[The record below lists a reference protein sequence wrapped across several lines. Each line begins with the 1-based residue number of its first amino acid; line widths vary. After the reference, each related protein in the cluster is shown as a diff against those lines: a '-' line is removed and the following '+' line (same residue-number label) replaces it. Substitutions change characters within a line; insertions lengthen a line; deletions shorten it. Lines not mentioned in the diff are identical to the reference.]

1 MTPFVSSTFCP
12 LLKPAEAS
20 SAREPAARRKI
31 ESFERTS
38 NDDASPC
45 LARSVFDPRKTVL
58 RARALLSLFL
68 DEKRKEKRELFP
80 FPSVVI
86 VVCAKKAKEAR

>member
-45 LARSVFDPRKTVL
+45 LARSVFDPGK
-58 RARALLSLFL
+58 LF
-68 DEKRKEKRELFP
+68 
-80 FPSVVI
+80 
-86 VVCAKKAKEAR
+86 

>member
-20 SAREPAARRKI
+20 SAREPGARRKI

-68 DEKRKEKRELFP
+68 DSFVLY
-80 FPSVVI
+80 VQL
-86 VVCAKKAKEAR
+86 

>member
-1 MTPFVSSTFCP
+1 MGCVESCDATRSFPSSSQFSSFFYGGLIVPARMTFVSSTFCP
-12 LLKPAEAS
+12 RPAEAS

-45 LARSVFDPRKTVL
+45 LARSVFDPGK
-58 RARALLSLFL
+58 LF
-68 DEKRKEKRELFP
+68 
-80 FPSVVI
+80 
-86 VVCAKKAKEAR
+86 